1 MKKLT
6 KLSYQLK
13 AEMEFLSGR
22 RTFEHATL
30 EEENLNMDEIYD
42 ALDSFG
48 NASKLAFEHE
58 DIEMEA

>member
-1 MKKLT
+1 M
-6 KLSYQLK
+6 
-13 AEMEFLSGR
+13 
-22 RTFEHATL
+22 FEHATQ

-42 ALDSFG
+42 ALDQFG

>member
-1 MKKLT
+1 
-6 KLSYQLK
+6 
-13 AEMEFLSGR
+13 MEFLSGQR
-22 RTFEHATL
+22 IFEHATL